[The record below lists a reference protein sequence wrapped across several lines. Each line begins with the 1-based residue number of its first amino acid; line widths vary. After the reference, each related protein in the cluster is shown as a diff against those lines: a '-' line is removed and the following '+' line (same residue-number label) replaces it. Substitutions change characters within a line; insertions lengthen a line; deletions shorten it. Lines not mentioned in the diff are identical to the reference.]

1 MQPLMS
7 ALRLLRRGIIL
18 FVCLSLFNVVTWFS
32 FPAAPGYAVSSPKE
46 ALQEI
51 QRDQA
56 TQDPKQAYEKAA
68 EITEDPKMGVEK
80 AYEQSIDEYYKENPE
95 DTGLIEGA
103 KELLN
108 KVTGN
113 D

>member
-7 ALRLLRRGIIL
+7 ALRLLRRGIVLIA
-18 FVCLSLFNVVTWFS
+18 CLSLFNVVTWLS
-32 FPAAPGYAVSSPKE
+32 FPASPSYAVSSPKE

-51 QRDQA
+51 QKDQA
-56 TQDPKQAYEKAA
+56 TQDPKQAYEKAS

-80 AYEQSIDEYYKENPE
+80 AYEQNIDEYYKEHPE
-95 DTGLIEGA
+95 DTGLIKGA
-103 KELLN
+103 KGLLD